1 MPQRQSSRVIVAQKK
16 QSVRIKWCGGH
27 VRKGKCGLVEH
38 DMTRNNDPIGAKI
51 KTSIAF
57 MIRGVTEENTK
68 RGARREFV
76 GSGGR

>member
-1 MPQRQSSRVIVAQKK
+1 
-16 QSVRIKWCGGH
+16 
-27 VRKGKCGLVEH
+27 
-38 DMTRNNDPIGAKI
+38 MTRNNDPIGAKT